1 MKLMHKR
8 DINDYMCCFF
18 PYFEEYNYADN
29 VADADD
35 DFILLNRRDGVIG
48 SKSFGKV
55 IHDNT
60 IARVVVEILQPD
72 YRKPREYYYQVI
84 MPCLVATDE
93 GGWGG
98 LYQNIAHTNYPLEEE
113 ELEQLLN
120 NQGWYFLDSIYDR

>member
-1 MKLMHKR
+1 MKLLHKR
-8 DINDYMCCFF
+8 DVNDYMCCFF

-29 VADADD
+29 VTDSDD
-35 DFILLNRRDGVIG
+35 DFILLNRRDGIIG

-55 IHDNT
+55 LHDNT
-60 IARVVVEILQPD
+60 IARVVVEIREVYPEP
-72 YRKPREYYYQVI
+72 RKYYYQII

-98 LYQNIAHTNYPLEEE
+98 LYQNIACTDYPLEEE

-120 NQGWYFLDSIYDR
+120 NQGWYFLDSVYDR